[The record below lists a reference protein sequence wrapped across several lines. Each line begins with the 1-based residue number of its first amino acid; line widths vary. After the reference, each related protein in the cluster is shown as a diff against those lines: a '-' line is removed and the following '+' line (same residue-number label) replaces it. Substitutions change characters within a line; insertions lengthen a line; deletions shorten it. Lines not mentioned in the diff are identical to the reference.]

1 MHYLKT
7 IKYSTTSLKKMNKTN
22 NDEWPR
28 GQQVQQV
35 QAPYYRRSSI
45 SNPSTKGNTIDAAG
59 GGPGGPVTID
69 DTSGGLGD
77 PKFWIKTM
85 RRRGGCNVCKEARE
99 LCKGCKNC
107 NYENC
112 GNCDNE
118 EIHDLKEYKS
128 HEECICNSKGLELL
142 LEKKNAK
149 MELEKLVHSL
159 YLRRE
164 QKSPGKRYSPGER
177 RRYGCFQP
185 DFICILFKEFMN
197 PIPDI
202 PSNYISDWPWKWFLN
217 EEKELERERWK
228 EGLIRCPCGCSGW
241 THWEEEEEEEFMHWH

>member
-1 MHYLKT
+1 
-7 IKYSTTSLKKMNKTN
+7 MNKPI
-22 NDEWPR
+22 NDIWQR
-28 GQQVQQV
+28 AATVG
-35 QAPYYRRSSI
+35 
-45 SNPSTKGNTIDAAG
+45 AAG
-59 GGPGGPVTID
+59 GGPSDVSIWRRG
-69 DTSGGLGD
+69 
-77 PKFWIKTM
+77 KEFW
-85 RRRGGCNVCKEARE
+85 RVVRNQRRGGCNVCKEARE

-118 EIHDLKEYKS
+118 EIHDLKESKS
-128 HEECICNSKGLELL
+128 NKECICNSKGLELL
-142 LEKKNAK
+142 EKKKKATAENH
-149 MELEKLVHSL
+149 KLVHSL

-185 DFICILFKEFMN
+185 DFIWVIFRKFMN

-202 PSNYISDWPWKWFLN
+202 PSNYISDWPWRWFLN

-228 EGLIRCPCGCSGW
+228 EGLIRCPCGCPGW
-241 THWEEEEEEEFMHWH
+241 IHWEEEEEFMHWHH